1 LKTARRLPVKM
12 WTYGHALSGFWHY
25 AAQAANRKKEMTRIG
40 AVRFTIARS
49 CKAASAFWLFGLQ
62 RAFV

>member
-1 LKTARRLPVKM
+1 M

-40 AVRFTIARS
+40 AVRFTSPVRCETLFPIIEKS
-49 CKAASAFWLFGLQ
+49 FPVSSVNEVSASRG
-62 RAFV
+62 